1 MLNEAGV
8 RGTAWSGRDQEA
20 GSSLQLQA
28 LWDPDP
34 GQLLCLFL
42 HLCSCVAVMFS
53 VIQCLHQP
61 SP

>member
-1 MLNEAGV
+1 MFMGQPGAD
-8 RGTAWSGRDQEA
+8 RDQEA

-42 HLCSCVAVMFS
+42 HLCLCVTVMFS

-61 SP
+61 LP